1 MWRELPYDKYVFF
14 NMLVETGG
22 GLEHKNST
30 MLMASAWTTR
40 SDDAFYGNPN
50 ANPPQSGWISLLS
63 HEYFHVWNV
72 KRLRPRELGPFDY
85 EAENYTE
92 GLWIGEGLTSYYS
105 ELALLRAGLIDRS
118 NYLARL
124 SGAIAELQSQ
134 PGRLVQSVAE
144 SSYDAWIKAYRP
156 DENSPNTGI
165 SYYTKGS
172 VMGFLL
178 DARIRQATGDGKS
191 LDDVMRLAYQSYSG
205 DSGYSSRNFRD
216 CVEQIAGP
224 AVAAWV
230 EKAENQTA
238 DFDYT
243 GELAHFGLRFG
254 APAPPPARND
264 NREKQVKGW
273 LGAETRADGA
283 SVFVTG
289 VRRGTPAFEA
299 GLNVADEI
307 LAIGDR
313 RIDAT
318 LWSKLGEYYQ
328 AGEAVELLVARR
340 GVLIKIPITFREEP
354 QPSWKLEVLPN
365 PSKAQRASLDAWLGP
380 R

>member
-1 MWRELPYDKYVFF
+1 
-14 NMLVETGG
+14 
-22 GLEHKNST
+22 
-30 MLMASAWTTR
+30 
-40 SDDAFYGNPN
+40 
-50 ANPPQSGWISLLS
+50 
-63 HEYFHVWNV
+63 
-72 KRLRPRELGPFDY
+72 
-85 EAENYTE
+85 
-92 GLWIGEGLTSYYS
+92 
-105 ELALLRAGLIDRS
+105 LIDRG

-124 SGAIAELQSQ
+124 SGAIAELQAQ

-178 DARIRQATGDGKS
+178 DARIRQATGDAKS

-205 DSGYSSRNFRD
+205 ASGYSSKDFRE
-216 CVEQIAGP
+216 CVEQVAGP

-254 APAPPPARND
+254 EPAPAPASD
-264 NREKQVKGW
+264 GIREKRVSGW
-273 LGAETRADGA
+273 LGAETRVDGA
-283 SVFVTG
+283 SAFVSG

-299 GLNVADEI
+299 GLNVGDEI

-313 RIDAT
+313 RIAAV
-318 LWSKLGEYYQ
+318 LWPQLGEYYQ

-365 PSKAQRASLDAWLGP
+365 LSSAQRASLDAWLGP